1 MEKKRWMPTFFAV
14 AFVWFTTH
22 FGGGFASGRQVVQY
36 YVGYGWYASFLP
48 IVSQALE
55 ALVFYY
61 AWKFALERK
70 KFDYR
75 SWTMDFYKPAEKVMS
90 PVFEFIFQ
98 LILVT
103 ATAVAFATG
112 GATISTVFGTSYLL
126 NTFFIALAMLLLTI
140 FGADIV
146 RKAASFIAIAIILG
160 VIVIYVP
167 NIVKSWGTITGNIA
181 ALKAGTIAND
191 ASFGQA
197 LWKTIVYAGFQSC
210 CLGAYLA
217 HSNALKDV
225 NDAKKAAG
233 WGFVINATILMMS
246 TLGIM
251 AFYQE
256 GILAEAVPALFVV
269 MNGVGSAWM
278 TPLISILI
286 ILGAVSTGVNLIYGT
301 TNRIV
306 NYISRNDTDQMKK
319 EKETKRSIAVSFC
332 YVAATWMIAQFGLIP
347 LIAKGY
353 GTLGYVSVFVIII
366 PVLLKGIIGWK
377 KIDGDAAKKSKEKVS

>member
-1 MEKKRWMPTFFAV
+1 MEKKNWMPTFFAV

-75 SWTMDFYKPAEKVMS
+75 SWTLDFYKPAEKVMA

-112 GATISTVFGTSYLL
+112 GATITKVFGTSYLL

-167 NIVKSWGTITGNIA
+167 NIVKSWGAITGNIA

-191 ASFGQA
+191 ATFGQA

-251 AFYQE
+251 AFYQD
-256 GILAEAVPALFVV
+256 GILEEAVPALFVV

-306 NYISRNDTDQMKK
+306 NYISRNDLEKVKK
-319 EKETKRSIAVSFC
+319 EKETKRSIVVSFC

-366 PVLLKGIIGWK
+366 PVILKGIIGWK
-377 KIDGDAAKKSKEKVS
+377 KIDGDAASRGNEKVS

>member
-1 MEKKRWMPTFFAV
+1 MEKKKLMPAFFAV

-22 FGGGFASGRQVVQY
+22 FGGGFASGRQVVQF

-55 ALVFYY
+55 AVVFYY
-61 AWKFALERK
+61 AWKFAIERRTP
-70 KFDYR
+70 DYR
-75 SWTMDFYKPAEKVMS
+75 SWALDFYKPVEKVMA
-90 PVFEFIFQ
+90 PAFEIMFQ
-98 LILVT
+98 MILVT

-112 GATISTVFGTSYLL
+112 GATITKVFGTSYLI
-126 NTFFIALAMLLLTI
+126 NTFVIALAMLLLTI
-140 FGADIV
+140 FGAGLV

-160 VIVIYVP
+160 VLVVYIP
-167 NIVKSWGTITGNIA
+167 NIVASWGKITGNIT

-191 ASFGQA
+191 ATFGQA
-197 LWKTIVYAGFQSC
+197 LWKSIVYAGFQAC

-217 HSNALKDV
+217 HSNALKDAS
-225 NDAKKAAG
+225 DAKKAAG
-233 WGFVINATILMMS
+233 WGFVINASILMMS

-251 AFYQE
+251 AFYQD
-256 GILAEAVPALFVV
+256 GILTEAVPALYVV

-306 NYISRNDTDQMKK
+306 NFISRNDTEEVKK
-319 EKETKRSIAVSFC
+319 KMETKRSVFISFG

-353 GTLGYVSVFVIII
+353 GTLGYISVFVIII
-366 PVLLKGIIGWK
+366 PVIFRGIIGWK
-377 KIDGDAAKKSKEKVS
+377 KIDGGAASESQEKIS

>member
-1 MEKKRWMPTFFAV
+1 MEKKFVMPTFFAV

-36 YVGYGWYASFLP
+36 YIGYGWYASFLP
-48 IVSQALE
+48 ILSQAIE

-61 AWKFALERK
+61 AWKFALEKRK
-70 KFDYR
+70 YDYR
-75 SWTMDFYKPAEKVMS
+75 SWTLEFYKPVEKVMA
-90 PVFEFIFQ
+90 PVFEGIFQ

-112 GATISTVFGTSYLL
+112 GATITKVFGTSYIL
-126 NTFFIALAMLLLTI
+126 NTLVIAAFMLVLTI
-140 FGADIV
+140 FGADLV
-146 RKAASFIAIAIILG
+146 RKAASFIAIAIITG
-160 VIVIYVP
+160 VIVVYVP
-167 NIVKSWGTITGNIA
+167 NVIASWGDITANIA
-181 ALKAGTIAND
+181 GLKAGTIA
-191 ASFGQA
+191 STGTFGQA
-197 LWKTIVYAGFQSC
+197 LWKTMVYAGFQSC

-225 NDAKKAAG
+225 NDAKKAAA
-233 WGFVINATILMMS
+233 WGFVINATILMLA

-251 AFYQE
+251 AFYQD
-256 GILAEAVPALFVV
+256 GILDEAVPALFVV

-306 NYISRNDTDQMKK
+306 NFLGKNDSEEVQK
-319 EKETKRSIAVSFC
+319 EKLTKRSMVVSLA
-332 YVAATWMIAQFGLIP
+332 YVVATWCIAQFGLIP

-353 GTLGYVSVFVIII
+353 GTLGYIAVFVIII
-366 PVLLKGIIGWK
+366 PLIVKGLKGWK
-377 KIDGDAAKKSKEKVS
+377 PIAESADKAN

>member
-1 MEKKRWMPTFFAV
+1 MEKKKLMPAFFAV

-55 ALVFYY
+55 AVVFYY
-61 AWKFALERK
+61 AWKFAIERK

-75 SWTMDFYKPAEKVMS
+75 SWTLEFYKPVEKVMA
-90 PVFEFIFQ
+90 PAFEFIFQ

-112 GATISTVFGTSYLL
+112 GATITKVFGTSYLI
-126 NTFFIALAMLLLTI
+126 NTLIIASAMLLLTI
-140 FGADIV
+140 FGAGLV

-167 NIVKSWGTITGNIA
+167 NIVANWSKITGNIV
-181 ALKAGTIAND
+181 ALKAGTIVND
-191 ASFGQA
+191 ATFGQA
-197 LWKTIVYAGFQSC
+197 LWKTIVYAGFQAS

-217 HSNALKDV
+217 HSNALKDLSDV
-225 NDAKKAAG
+225 KKAAG
-233 WGFVINATILMMS
+233 WGFVINASILMMS

-251 AFYQE
+251 AFYQD
-256 GILAEAVPALFVV
+256 GILTEAVPALYVV
-269 MNGVGSAWM
+269 MNGVGSTWM

-301 TNRIV
+301 TSRIV
-306 NYISRNDTDQMKK
+306 NFVSRNDTEEVRKQ
-319 EKETKRSIAVSFC
+319 KETKRSVVVSFG
-332 YVAATWMIAQFGLIP
+332 YVVATWMIAQFGLIP

-353 GTLGYVSVFVIII
+353 GTLGYIAVFVIII
-366 PVLLKGIIGWK
+366 PVIFKGIVGWK
-377 KIDGDAAKKSKEKVS
+377 KIDGGEASESQEKIS

>member
-1 MEKKRWMPTFFAV
+1 MEKKKLMPAFFAV

-55 ALVFYY
+55 AVVFYY
-61 AWKFALERK
+61 AWKFAIERK

-75 SWTMDFYKPAEKVMS
+75 SWTLEFYKPVEKVMA
-90 PVFEFIFQ
+90 PAFEFIFQ

-112 GATISTVFGTSYLL
+112 GATITKVFGTSYLI
-126 NTFFIALAMLLLTI
+126 NTLVIAAAMLLLTI
-140 FGADIV
+140 FGAGLV

-167 NIVKSWGTITGNIA
+167 NIVVNWSKITGNIA
-181 ALKAGTIAND
+181 ALKAGTIVND
-191 ASFGQA
+191 ATFGQA
-197 LWKTIVYAGFQSC
+197 LWKTMVYAGFQAS

-217 HSNALKDV
+217 HSNALKDLSDV
-225 NDAKKAAG
+225 KKAAG
-233 WGFVINATILMMS
+233 WGFVINASILMMS

-251 AFYQE
+251 AFYQD
-256 GILAEAVPALFVV
+256 GILTEAVPALYVV
-269 MNGVGSAWM
+269 MNGVGSTWM

-301 TNRIV
+301 TSRIV
-306 NYISRNDTDQMKK
+306 NFVSRNDTEEVRKQ
-319 EKETKRSIAVSFC
+319 KETKRSVVVSFG
-332 YVAATWMIAQFGLIP
+332 YVVATWMIAQFGLIP

-353 GTLGYVSVFVIII
+353 GTLGYVAVFVIII
-366 PVLLKGIIGWK
+366 PVIFRGIVGWK
-377 KIDGDAAKKSKEKVS
+377 KNDGGAVGESQEKIS

>member
-167 NIVKSWGTITGNIA
+167 NIVKSWGTITGNIS

-256 GILAEAVPALFVV
+256 GILEEAVPALFVV

-306 NYISRNDTDQMKK
+306 NYISRNDTEQMKK

-377 KIDGDAAKKSKEKVS
+377 KIDGDAANKSKEKVS

>member
-75 SWTMDFYKPAEKVMS
+75 SWAMDFYKPAEKVMS

-256 GILAEAVPALFVV
+256 GILEEAVPALFVV

-306 NYISRNDTDQMKK
+306 NYISRNDTEQMKK

-377 KIDGDAAKKSKEKVS
+377 KIDGDAANKSKEKVS

>member
-1 MEKKRWMPTFFAV
+1 MEDLMEKKFVMPTFFAV

-36 YVGYGWYASFLP
+36 YIGYGWYASFLP
-48 IVSQALE
+48 ILSQAIE

-61 AWKFALERK
+61 AWKFALEKRK
-70 KFDYR
+70 YDYR
-75 SWTMDFYKPAEKVMS
+75 SWTLEFYKPVEKVMA
-90 PVFEFIFQ
+90 PVFEGIFQ

-112 GATISTVFGTSYLL
+112 GATITKVFGTSYIL
-126 NTFFIALAMLLLTI
+126 NTLVIAAFMLVLTI
-140 FGADIV
+140 FGADLV
-146 RKAASFIAIAIILG
+146 RKAASFIAVAIITG
-160 VIVIYVP
+160 VIVVYVP
-167 NIVKSWGTITGNIA
+167 NVIASWGDITANIA
-181 ALKAGTIAND
+181 GLKAGTIESTGTFA
-191 ASFGQA
+191 QA
-197 LWKTIVYAGFQSC
+197 LWKTMVYAGFQSC

-225 NDAKKAAG
+225 NDAKKAAA
-233 WGFVINATILMMS
+233 WGFVINATILMLA

-251 AFYQE
+251 AFYQD
-256 GILAEAVPALFVV
+256 GILDEAVPALFVV

-306 NYISRNDTDQMKK
+306 NFLGKNDSEEVQK
-319 EKETKRSIAVSFC
+319 EKLTKRSMAVSLA
-332 YVAATWMIAQFGLIP
+332 YVVATWCIAQFGLIP

-353 GTLGYVSVFVIII
+353 GTLGYIAVFVIII
-366 PVLLKGIIGWK
+366 PLIVKGLKGWK
-377 KIDGDAAKKSKEKVS
+377 PVAESADKAN

>member
-306 NYISRNDTDQMKK
+306 NYISRNDTEQMKK

-377 KIDGDAAKKSKEKVS
+377 KIDGDAANKSKEKVS

>member
-1 MEKKRWMPTFFAV
+1 MEKKSVMPTFFAV

-48 IVSQALE
+48 ILSQAIE

-61 AWKFALERK
+61 AWKFALEKRK
-70 KFDYR
+70 YDYR
-75 SWTMDFYKPAEKVMS
+75 SWSLEFYKPVEKVMS
-90 PVFEFIFQ
+90 PVFEAIFQ

-112 GATISTVFGTSYLL
+112 GATITKVFGSSYII
-126 NTFFIALAMLLLTI
+126 NTLAIAAFMLVLTI
-140 FGADIV
+140 FGAGLV
-146 RKAASFIAIAIILG
+146 RKAASFIAVAIITG
-160 VIVIYVP
+160 VLVVYVP
-167 NIVKSWGTITGNIA
+167 NVIASWGDISANIA
-181 ALKAGTIAND
+181 GLKAGTIA
-191 ASFGQA
+191 STGTFGQA
-197 LWKTIVYAGFQSC
+197 LWKTMVYAGFQSC

-217 HSNALKDV
+217 HSNALKDI

-233 WGFVINATILMMS
+233 WGFVINATILMLS

-251 AFYQE
+251 AFYQD
-256 GILAEAVPALFVV
+256 GILDEAVPALFVV

-306 NYISRNDTDQMKK
+306 NYIGRNDSEDVQK
-319 EKETKRSIAVSFC
+319 EKLTKRSIVVSLA
-332 YVAATWMIAQFGLIP
+332 YVVATWCIAQFGLIP

-353 GTLGYVSVFVIII
+353 GTLGYIAVFVIII
-366 PVLLKGIIGWK
+366 PLIVKGLKGWK
-377 KIDGDAAKKSKEKVS
+377 PVAESADKAN

>member
-1 MEKKRWMPTFFAV
+1 MEKKRLVPAFFAV

-22 FGGGFASGRQVVQY
+22 FGGGFASGRQVVQF
-36 YVGYGWYASFLP
+36 YVGYGWFASFLP

-55 ALVFYY
+55 AIVFYY
-61 AWKFALERK
+61 AWKFAIERRK
-70 KFDYR
+70 LDYR
-75 SWTMDFYKPAEKVMS
+75 SWALDFYKPVEKVMA
-90 PVFEFIFQ
+90 PAFELIFQ

-112 GATISTVFGTSYLL
+112 GATITKVFGTSYLL
-126 NTFFIALAMLLLTI
+126 NTFVIALAMLLLTI
-140 FGADIV
+140 FGAGLV

-160 VIVIYVP
+160 VIVVYVP
-167 NIVKSWGTITGNIA
+167 NIVVSWDAITGNIA
-181 ALKAGTIAND
+181 ALKAGTIVND
-191 ASFGQA
+191 ATFGQA
-197 LWKTIVYAGFQSC
+197 LWKTIVYAGFQAS

-217 HSNALKDV
+217 HSNALLDV
-225 NDAKKAAG
+225 NDAKKAAS
-233 WGFVINATILMMS
+233 WGFVINASILMMS

-251 AFYQE
+251 AFYQD
-256 GILAEAVPALFVV
+256 GILTEAVPALYVV

-301 TNRIV
+301 TSRIV
-306 NYISRNDTDQMKK
+306 NFISRNDTEEVKK
-319 EKETKRSIAVSFC
+319 KMETKRSVGISFA

-353 GTLGYVSVFVIII
+353 GTLGYIAVFVIII
-366 PVLLKGIIGWK
+366 PVIFRGIVGWK
-377 KIDGDAAKKSKEKVS
+377 KIDGGTASKSQEKVS

>member
-1 MEKKRWMPTFFAV
+1 MEKKALMPTFFAV

-22 FGGGFASGRQVVQY
+22 FGGGFASGAQVVSY

-48 IVSQALE
+48 ILSQALE
-55 ALVFYY
+55 AVIFYY
-61 AWKFALERK
+61 AWKFALEKRK
-70 KFDYR
+70 YDYR
-75 SWTMDFYKPAEKVMS
+75 SWTLEFYKPVEKVMS

-112 GATISTVFGTSYLL
+112 GATITKVFGTSYIL
-126 NTFFIALAMLLLTI
+126 NTLVIAAAMLLLTI
-140 FGADIV
+140 FGAALV

-160 VIVIYVP
+160 VIVVYLP
-167 NIVKSWGTITGNIA
+167 NIFASWGKITANIA
-181 ALKAGTIAND
+181 GLKSGAIVND
-191 ASFGQA
+191 ATFGQA
-197 LWKTIVYAGFQSC
+197 LWRTIVYAGFQSC

-251 AFYQE
+251 AFYQD
-256 GILAEAVPALFVV
+256 GILTESVPALFVV

-278 TPLISILI
+278 TPLISVLI

-306 NYISRNDTDQMKK
+306 TFIGRNDTESVKK
-319 EKETKRSIAVSFC
+319 QSETKRSMFVSLG
-332 YVAATWMIAQFGLIP
+332 YVIVTWCIAQFGLIP

-353 GTLGYVSVFVIII
+353 GTLGYISVFVIII
-366 PVLLKGIIGWK
+366 PLLIRGIMGWK
-377 KIDGDAAKKSKEKVS
+377 PVDATAGKESKEAM

>member
-1 MEKKRWMPTFFAV
+1 MEKKSVMPTFFAV

-48 IVSQALE
+48 ILSQAIE

-61 AWKFALERK
+61 AWKFALEKRK
-70 KFDYR
+70 YDYR
-75 SWTMDFYKPAEKVMS
+75 SWSLEFYKPVEKVMS
-90 PVFEFIFQ
+90 PVFEGIYQ

-112 GATISTVFGTSYLL
+112 GATITTVFGTSYIL
-126 NTFFIALAMLLLTI
+126 NTIIIAAFMLVLTV
-140 FGADIV
+140 FGAGLV
-146 RKAASFIAIAIILG
+146 RKAASFIAVAIITG
-160 VIVIYVP
+160 VVVVYLP
-167 NIVKSWGTITGNIA
+167 NVVAGWGKITANIA
-181 ALKAGTIAND
+181 GLQAGTIE
-191 ASFGQA
+191 STGTFGQA
-197 LWKTIVYAGFQSC
+197 LWKTFVYAGFQSC

-233 WGFVINATILMMS
+233 WGFVINAAILMLS

-251 AFYQE
+251 AFYQD
-256 GILAEAVPALFVV
+256 GILAESVPALFVV
-269 MNGVGSAWM
+269 MNGVGSSVL

-306 NYISRNDTDQMKK
+306 NFIGRNDSEEVQK
-319 EKETKRSIAVSFC
+319 ENLTKRSMGVSLA
-332 YVAATWMIAQFGLIP
+332 YVIVTWCIAQFGLIP

-353 GTLGYVSVFVIII
+353 GTLGYIAVFVIIL
-366 PVLLKGIIGWK
+366 PLLIKGVMGWK
-377 KIDGDAAKKSKEKVS
+377 ADAASADKAN

>member
-48 IVSQALE
+48 ILSQALE

-75 SWTMDFYKPAEKVMS
+75 SWTLDFYKPAEKVMS

-306 NYISRNDTDQMKK
+306 NYISRNDTEQMKK
-319 EKETKRSIAVSFC
+319 EKETKRSIVVSFC

-377 KIDGDAAKKSKEKVS
+377 KIDGDAANKSKEKVS

>member
-1 MEKKRWMPTFFAV
+1 MEDLMEKKFVMPTFFAV

-36 YVGYGWYASFLP
+36 YIGYGWYASFLP
-48 IVSQALE
+48 ILSQAIE

-61 AWKFALERK
+61 AWKFALEKRK
-70 KFDYR
+70 YDYR
-75 SWTMDFYKPAEKVMS
+75 SWTLEFYKPVEKVMA
-90 PVFEFIFQ
+90 PVFEGIFQ

-112 GATISTVFGTSYLL
+112 GATITKVFGTSYIL
-126 NTFFIALAMLLLTI
+126 NTLVIAAFMLVLTI
-140 FGADIV
+140 FGADLV
-146 RKAASFIAIAIILG
+146 RKAASFIAIAIITG
-160 VIVIYVP
+160 VIVVYVP
-167 NIVKSWGTITGNIA
+167 NVIASWGDITANIA
-181 ALKAGTIAND
+181 GLKAGTIA
-191 ASFGQA
+191 STGTFGQA
-197 LWKTIVYAGFQSC
+197 LWKTMVYAGFQSC

-225 NDAKKAAG
+225 NDAKKAAA
-233 WGFVINATILMMS
+233 WGFVINATILMLA

-251 AFYQE
+251 AFYQD
-256 GILAEAVPALFVV
+256 GILDEAVPALFVV

-306 NYISRNDTDQMKK
+306 NFLGKNDSEEVQK
-319 EKETKRSIAVSFC
+319 EKLTKRSMVVSLA
-332 YVAATWMIAQFGLIP
+332 YVVATWCIAQFGLIP

-353 GTLGYVSVFVIII
+353 GTLGYIAVFVIII
-366 PVLLKGIIGWK
+366 PLIVKGLKGWK
-377 KIDGDAAKKSKEKVS
+377 PVAESADKAN

>member
-1 MEKKRWMPTFFAV
+1 MEKKSVMPTFFAV

-48 IVSQALE
+48 ILSQAIE

-61 AWKFALERK
+61 AWKFALEKRK
-70 KFDYR
+70 YDYR
-75 SWTMDFYKPAEKVMS
+75 SWTLEFYKPVEKVMS
-90 PVFEFIFQ
+90 PVFEAIFQ

-112 GATISTVFGTSYLL
+112 GATITKVFGTSYIL
-126 NTFFIALAMLLLTI
+126 NTMIIAAFMLVLTI
-140 FGADIV
+140 FGADLV
-146 RKAASFIAIAIILG
+146 RKAASFIAVAIISG
-160 VIVIYVP
+160 VIIVYVP
-167 NIVKSWGTITGNIA
+167 NVIASWGDITANIA
-181 ALKAGTIAND
+181 GLQAGTIE
-191 ASFGQA
+191 STGTFGQA

-233 WGFVINATILMMS
+233 WGFVINATILMLA

-251 AFYQE
+251 AFYQD
-256 GILAEAVPALFVV
+256 GILSESVPALFVV

-278 TPLISILI
+278 TPLISVLI

-306 NYISRNDTDQMKK
+306 NFIGRNDSEAVQK
-319 EKETKRSIAVSFC
+319 ENLTKRSMFVSLA
-332 YVAATWMIAQFGLIP
+332 YVVLTWCIAQFGLIP

-353 GTLGYVSVFVIII
+353 GTLGYISVFVIII
-366 PVLLKGIIGWK
+366 PLIVKGVMGWK
-377 KIDGDAAKKSKEKVS
+377 PAAESADKAN